1 MSFNILVADDSET
14 VRAVIAR
21 TLALAGVPVG
31 ALHRAGNGREALE
44 TLKGTPVDLVF
55 SDLNMPVMTGVELIE
70 SMQANDALRS
80 IPVVVMSEEGSR
92 TRINDLIQKGVRAYL
107 RKPFTPEAVKAI
119 VESVLG
125 EQHA

>member
-1 MSFNILVADDSET
+1 
-14 VRAVIAR
+14 
-21 TLALAGVPVG
+21 
-31 ALHRAGNGREALE
+31 
-44 TLKGTPVDLVF
+44 
-55 SDLNMPVMTGVELIE
+55 
-70 SMQANDALRS
+70 MQADDALRS